1 MSIPNTRLPDIPRVN
16 PHVSRGTKPLLSTR
30 SDLTFVDVT
39 SWTSPLSHTHTLVQ
53 PTPGLYPILAA
64 VFRTAARSCMHLGI
78 CGAKAS
84 WSRFSTFKV
93 LWDQPL
99 GCNLDFR
106 RVEMTKSTQ
115 HRLLLPNSDARL
127 PVTPIF
133 FPPSYF
139 GAAAQTGFGAM
150 SWLTGWALPMHIP
163 SCMPAHQTG
172 PGPRRQKPD
181 CSPLKPPRITCVSLL
196 SYLMITAN

>member
-150 SWLTGWALPMHIP
+150 SWLTGWACLCIFRHACQRIKPVLAQGAK
-163 SCMPAHQTG
+163 SQTAHHS
-172 PGPRRQKPD
+172 
-181 CSPLKPPRITCVSLL
+181 SPLASLAFL
-196 SYLMITAN
+196 CSHT